1 MFTFIIYCF
10 QKMRRAL
17 FFLFIIIVLFFRI
30 QLVVMEL
37 SLSYKHCIALAKEEM
52 GKQKFVYEEEMK
64 IFSQVSK
71 FKVFYEEI
79 KMNT

>member
-30 QLVVMEL
+30 QLGVME
-37 SLSYKHCIALAKEEM
+37 LSYKHCIALAKEEM

>member
-30 QLVVMEL
+30 QLANME
-37 SLSYKHCIALAKEEM
+37 LSYKHCIALAKEEM
-52 GKQKFVYEEEMK
+52 VKQKFVYDEEMK